1 MKSKDVMNI
10 IEKEIHIEKRIQ
22 EITER
27 LRRAIREEKK
37 KEMNI
42 YPDIERGDT
51 GLWELYLKL

>member
-1 MKSKDVMNI
+1 MKSKEAMNI

-37 KEMNI
+37 KELNI

-51 GLWELYLKL
+51 GL